1 MADRKPIF
9 LLQGQSREMGG
20 GDSVAI
26 ANGGTGANTADNA
39 RTNLGFGSLLEQW
52 LTSTPTPTSTGVK
65 GQLYYDG
72 AYLYVCVS
80 ANTWVRHAVERSW

>member
-1 MADRKPIF
+1 MADISPIF
-9 LLQGQSREMGG
+9 LSQGQLSQMGE

-26 ANGGTGANTADNA
+26 ANGGTGATTADNA

-52 LTSTPTPTSTGVK
+52 LTSTPTPASTGVK

-72 AYLYVCVS
+72 TYLFVCVS
-80 ANTWVRHAVERSW
+80 ADTWVRHAVERSW

>member
-9 LLQGQSREMGG
+9 LLQGQPREMGA

-26 ANGGTGANTADNA
+26 ANGGTGATSADTARA
-39 RTNLGFGSLLEQW
+39 ALGFGSLLEQW
-52 LTSTPTPTSTGVK
+52 VASAPTPTSTGVK
-65 GQLYYDG
+65 GQLYHDG
-72 AYLYVCVS
+72 NYLFVCVA